1 MSNQL
6 AAKLRAARQSAQLT
20 QAQIAEAVGVTRGAV
35 TQWESKDPETRTTP
49 SIELIRKFAERTGL
63 PFSWLINDQFKPE
76 DVHLVRAQLRAGKWH
91 EVEITETVSV
101 SDQLEARAKVVL
113 QPKLVTP
120 PATVEEPPPP
130 SRRAML
136 FWRAVEF
143 EVCNTRPEFECFFEA
158 PLQRGAL
165 HLYADFYTGD
175 VVAEF
180 STMHHQHPQP
190 FIRRKL
196 ADLALIEQIVGRPIK
211 KLLLLWLPLPDTPP
225 PDLAEMAASVGVDV
239 RYFRDPHDAAQFL
252 LQLEPAAA

>member
-35 TQWESKDPETRTTP
+35 TQWESRDPETRTTP
-49 SIELIRKFAERTGL
+49 SIELIRKFADRTGV
-63 PFSWLINDQFKPE
+63 PFTWLINDQFKPE

-91 EVEITETVSV
+91 EVEITETVGAA
-101 SDQLEARAKVVL
+101 DQLEPRTPVVL
-113 QPKLVTP
+113 QPKIVTSTS
-120 PATVEEPPPP
+120 ANEEPPPP

-175 VVAEF
+175 AVAEF
-180 STMHHQHPQP
+180 GTMHHQHPQP

-252 LQLEPAAA
+252 LQWEPPAL